1 MRTGSPA
8 PQGPRAAQVQ
18 GPRSLERARCCLGC
32 EAIFTGASRGP
43 QCTGETVW
51 PLTAFLFF
59 IAVLAAEWLRPL
71 GPSPAGR
78 PSRWPSLATE
88 TLTDQS
94 PLVRPAPSGASTT

>member
-8 PQGPRAAQVQ
+8 PRGPRAAQFQ
-18 GPRSLERARCCLGC
+18 GPMSLERARCCLGC
-32 EAIFTGASRGP
+32 DVILTGALRGP
-43 QCTGETVW
+43 QCPGETVW
-51 PLTAFLFF
+51 PVTALLLFM
-59 IAVLAAEWLRPL
+59 AVLAAEWRRPT

-78 PSRWPSLATE
+78 PSRWRSLATE